1 MDKNRCGY
9 IHTYTHR
16 YNITTEPLK
25 KIIMSFAATW
35 MDLEI
40 IKLSEICQK
49 KTNSI

>member
-25 KIIMSFAATW
+25 KNNNVICSNMDGPRDYQTKWNMSEK
-35 MDLEI
+35 D
-40 IKLSEICQK
+40 K
-49 KTNSI
+49 